1 MSENNHSV
9 IRDLL
14 DRVSELSQIISPQ
27 STDEINSEVRRVF
40 TTRRQTLQ
48 NSQPPQTNSQPVAP
62 APYQQRQAASAA
74 QLPQQ
79 ISGLTSESRLPFRGN
94 TAFQTRRYFPAS
106 RPVTNSRRRGNRTQQ
121 QTPDNR
127 PFLRDLILL
136 SSPED
141 EVVPR
146 QGARLLLM
154 ENGHIISGVRFSKD
168 LSAAAIETC
177 IIEAFDGKIPSDVD
191 IEIMA
196 SVHSS
201 LVAPAL
207 VPGQLLDGVMI
218 HRIFRQKPLY
228 IRPSRRLLE
237 TGDIRQVL
245 LNFMFFKY

>member
-1 MSENNHSV
+1 MSEDNYSNSV

-27 STDEINSEVRRVF
+27 STDTINSEVRSVS
-40 TTRRQTLQ
+40 TTRRQICKTHSRHKRILSLQ
-48 NSQPPQTNSQPVAP
+48 RLFQINNDKQQVLLSYHNKDRALRLKVVFQFVEILHFKLGVTFPLQDLSQ
-62 APYQQRQAASAA
+62 
-74 QLPQQ
+74 
-79 ISGLTSESRLPFRGN
+79 I
-94 TAFQTRRYFPAS
+94 TAE
-106 RPVTNSRRRGNRTQQ
+106 GEIEQ

-127 PFLRDLILL
+127 PFLRDVILL

-146 QGARLLLM
+146 QGACLLLM

-177 IIEAFDGKIPSDVD
+177 IIQAFDGKIPSDVD
-191 IEIMA
+191 IEIMT

-201 LVAPAL
+201 LVAPTL

-228 IRPSRRLLE
+228 IRRSRRLLE
-237 TGDIRQVL
+237 TGDVRQV
-245 LNFMFFKY
+245 F